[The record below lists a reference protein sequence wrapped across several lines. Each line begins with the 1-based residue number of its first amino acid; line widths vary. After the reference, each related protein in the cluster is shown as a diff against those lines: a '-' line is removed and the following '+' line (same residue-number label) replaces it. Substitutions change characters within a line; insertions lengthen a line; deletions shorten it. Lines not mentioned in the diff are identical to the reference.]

1 MTKNKTSTK
10 KGTSTEKKVHVDNS
24 KVHTLDKRI
33 SSLESEKE
41 ELKKTIQFVQ
51 AEFENYKKRQDRDFD
66 NRVNLSSSN
75 IITKILP
82 ILDDFEHSIS
92 NMKSQN
98 NTTDETI
105 QGVEIIYNNI
115 LNILNKEGL
124 ESINCENEKFDPY
137 LHEAVLQEESDK
149 ESMTV
154 LEVMQKG
161 YKINGKI
168 IRHARVKVA
177 K

>member
-115 LNILNKEGL
+115 LNILNNGRKFLKEHAPEL
-124 ESINCENEKFDPY
+124 LDETDEEWEEEMIIARKEKHTND
-137 LHEAVLQEESDK
+137 
-149 ESMTV
+149 
-154 LEVMQKG
+154 
-161 YKINGKI
+161 
-168 IRHARVKVA
+168 
-177 K
+177 